1 MSWIGIIII
10 YLLCV
15 CTYMCISECSWMCVC
30 VCEPKPKEN
39 IGYYSSSEINHFV
52 FALFLSKVSLLGP
65 ELDWLSSEPGILSI
79 ELRSLCLHG
88 THLNNWA
95 VSQNPNIT
103 FQYQRNCSIIQMI
116 NNYVCISSFAFPWLS
131 SLFFLLFVF
140 RVSLCRLNWIV
151 THYTA

>member
-1 MSWIGIIII
+1 MN
-10 YLLCV
+10 V
-15 CTYMCISECSWMCVC
+15 CVC

-88 THLNNWA
+88 THLNN
-95 VSQNPNIT
+95 
-103 FQYQRNCSIIQMI
+103 
-116 NNYVCISSFAFPWLS
+116 
-131 SLFFLLFVF
+131 
-140 RVSLCRLNWIV
+140 
-151 THYTA
+151 